1 MLELKIGHR
10 GAGKE
15 APENTL
21 RSFEEAMK
29 AGVNAIELD
38 IRQTKDKKLVVF
50 HDEKLE
56 RLAGQPGTVGDYT
69 LKQLLGFN
77 ILGSKEHVP
86 TLEEALDF
94 IDAKVERILLEIK
107 EPGSEEAVLKEV
119 KKRKL
124 EDRAII
130 VSFHE
135 DALENVRKL
144 DSKIQTGLIYATYK
158 GKYRN
163 PIEAALALKASYV
176 LPLYRFTHTK
186 NVEDAHRNG
195 LKVIVWTINTR
206 EEAEEYAKKGVDGIA
221 SDYPEILKGL

>member
-1 MLELKIGHR
+1 MLELRIGHR

-21 RSFEEAMK
+21 RSFEEAIK

-56 RLAGQPGTVGDYT
+56 RLTGQPGTVGDYT
-69 LKQLLGFN
+69 LKQLLGFG
-77 ILGSKEHVP
+77 ILGSNEHVP

-94 IDAKVERILLEIK
+94 IDAKVDRILLEIK

-124 EDRAII
+124 EERAII
-130 VSFHE
+130 ISFHE
-135 DALENVRKL
+135 DALEKVRKL

-186 NVEDAHRNG
+186 NVEEAHRNG

-206 EEAEEYAKKGVDGIA
+206 EEAEEYARKGVDGIA

>member
-21 RSFEEAMK
+21 ESFGEALK
-29 AGVNAIELD
+29 SGVNAIELD
-38 IRQTKDKKLVVF
+38 IRVTKDKRLVVF

-56 RLAGQPGTVGDYT
+56 RLTGQPGTVGDYT
-69 LKQLLGFN
+69 LKQLLGFG
-77 ILGSKEHVP
+77 ILGSNEHVP
-86 TLEEALDF
+86 TLDEALDF
-94 IDAKVERILLEIK
+94 IDAKVDRILLEIK

-124 EDRAII
+124 EDRTII
-130 VSFHE
+130 ISFHE

-158 GKYRN
+158 GKYSN

-186 NVEDAHRNG
+186 NVEEAHRNG

>member
-21 RSFEEAMK
+21 RSFEEAIK

>member
-1 MLELKIGHR
+1 MLELRIGHR

-21 RSFEEAMK
+21 RSFEEAIK

-56 RLAGQPGTVGDYT
+56 RLTGQPGTVGDYT
-69 LKQLLGFN
+69 LKQLLGFG
-77 ILGSKEHVP
+77 ILGSNEHVP

-94 IDAKVERILLEIK
+94 IDAKVDRILLEIK

-124 EDRAII
+124 EERAII
-130 VSFHE
+130 ISFHE
-135 DALENVRKL
+135 DALENIRKL

-186 NVEDAHRNG
+186 NVEEAHRNG

-206 EEAEEYAKKGVDGIA
+206 EEAEEYARKGVDGIA